1 MMSEGTKVKEFTREE
16 IREIAEETLRA
27 LGVETGELSKEERE
41 VIRKAVE
48 EWRMRKG
55 KGNEGK

>member
-1 MMSEGTKVKEFTREE
+1 MNEGNMVKEFSREE
-16 IREIAEETLRA
+16 IREMTEETLRA
-27 LGVETGELSKEERE
+27 LGVEKGEMDEGEHE

-48 EWRMRKG
+48 EWLGRK